1 MSRSD
6 NNRFQDFFEEDK
18 YILLKNFLY
27 NYLLRKSAVEKS
39 LQTEDI
45 KLALEIGSGISP
57 VMTRTNRIIYSDL
70 SFGALQI
77 LKRTR
82 ENQRYVVAD
91 GMNLP
96 FKPGVFSH
104 TICSEVLE
112 HLQDDCKAL
121 NELSRVMRPSGR
133 LIVTVPHRKLY
144 FSNDDRFVKH
154 FRRYEIFELEEK
166 LKAAGLMPMHIQKVL
181 GPLEK
186 VTMSLVVF
194 CFSILQKLNS
204 KSVKATPQ
212 YRSIQF
218 FAPLFKWA
226 NRLFMGLV
234 WLDARMMP
242 RALAAVLLVKA
253 QKK

>member
-1 MSRSD
+1 MTQSAD
-6 NNRFQDFFEEDK
+6 NRFQEFFEEDK
-18 YILLKNFLY
+18 YVLLKNYLY
-27 NYLLRKSAVEKS
+27 NYCLRKRAIEKS
-39 LQTEDI
+39 LRHEKWNLI
-45 KLALEIGSGISP
+45 LELGSGISP
-57 VMTRTNRIIYSDL
+57 VMTMTDRIIYSDL
-70 SFGALQI
+70 SFDALQI
-77 LKRTR
+77 LKRTH
-82 ENQRYVVAD
+82 ENQRHVVAD

-112 HLQDDCKAL
+112 HLQDDRKAL
-121 NELSRVMRPSGR
+121 NELSRVMCPSGC
-133 LIVTVPHRKLY
+133 LIVTVPHRKSY
-144 FSNDDRFVKH
+144 FSNDDRFVNH
-154 FRRYEIFELEEK
+154 FRRYEIFELEER

-194 CFSILQKLNS
+194 CFSKLQKLNS
-204 KSVKATPQ
+204 KSVKATPN

-218 FAPLFKWA
+218 FVPLFKWA

-234 WLDARMMP
+234 WLDARVMP

-253 QKK
+253 QKQ